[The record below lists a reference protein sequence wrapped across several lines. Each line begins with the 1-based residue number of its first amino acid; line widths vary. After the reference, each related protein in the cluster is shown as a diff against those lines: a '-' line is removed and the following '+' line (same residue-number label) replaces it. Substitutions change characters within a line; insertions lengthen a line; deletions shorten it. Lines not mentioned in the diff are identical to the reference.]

1 MMKILST
8 KILTESQKALLQPLN
23 IALTE
28 YEAIS
33 VSYLAF
39 EAAGKFD
46 HYLITSQNAVRSFLA
61 HLKGC
66 NNPDSLLRKSAFC
79 VGEKTAALLG
89 KIGVQVLHYE
99 ENAEALGHYVVN
111 HHSQSSFLFL
121 CGDKRREELP
131 GILNENEIS
140 YREVHVY
147 ETNLNAIRFDK
158 DYDGYLFFSPS
169 AVKSYVMKNPINS
182 GTAYC
187 IGPTTAEA
195 ARNTGISVRVA
206 DSPSVEAVLAMLV
219 QSLKT

>member
-1 MMKILST
+1 MRILST

-23 IALTE
+23 ISLTE

-39 EAAGKFD
+39 EPAGKFD

-66 NNPDSLLRKSAFC
+66 NNPESLLSISAFC
-79 VGEKTAALLG
+79 VGQKTATLLEN
-89 KIGVQVLHYE
+89 IGVPVIHYE
-99 ENAEALGHYVVN
+99 ENAAALGHYVVN

-131 GILNENEIS
+131 GILNDHGIQ
-140 YREVHVY
+140 YQEVNVY
-147 ETNLNAIRFDK
+147 ETNLNAVRFDK
-158 DYDGYLFFSPS
+158 DYAGYLFFSPS

-195 ARNTGISVRVA
+195 AKNGGMPVRIA
-206 DSPSVEAVLAMLV
+206 DTPTVEAVLKLLV
-219 QSLKT
+219 QTIKN